1 MVLIFRGA
9 GIVVPIVLFIAGW
22 IVSFWYKDSRI
33 GNPDFMGW
41 TLFYTAIVCLLLG
54 LAFLGGEEETNEQGQ
69 RTRKP
74 RPHFFFIPVI
84 LWAPIFGGISAY
96 LLLGSGKANDPVK
109 EELVMEEQVVMPSG
123 PIIHF
128 YNPTEDTLDYLIYT
142 KGGVSDQEPLE
153 PFSSVTMSAPEK
165 SYVLGALNTKGEA
178 TMTLPYYEAYD
189 AKLYEKVKD
198 GDRTVEQRLIRPLSA
213 ATNDY
218 EDNWMLLDGTY
229 NMILVDVTELY
240 DLSIK
245 KDKVAKIDW
254 MKKIKS
260 RHAGTELIELS
271 IAPTTA
277 DGSVYVCEPNT
288 YLPKTNS
295 KERSV
300 YLILVHSQGTEP
312 TNDFIKNSIEGLIE

>member
-9 GIVVPIVLFIAGW
+9 GIVVPIVLFITGW

-41 TLFYTAIVCLLLG
+41 TLFYTAIICLLLG
-54 LAFLGGEEETNEQGQ
+54 LAFLGGDEETNEQGQ

-84 LWAPIFGGISAY
+84 LWGPIFGGISAY
-96 LLLGSGKANDPVK
+96 LLLGSGKADDPVK
-109 EELVMEEQVVMPSG
+109 EEQVVEQQMVMPSV
-123 PIIHF
+123 PTINF
-128 YNPTEDTLDYLIYT
+128 YNPTEDTLYYLIYT
-142 KGGVSDQEPLE
+142 KGGVSDQQYLE
-153 PFSSVTMSAPEK
+153 PFSTVTIETPEK
-165 SYVLGALNTKGEA
+165 SYVLGALNTSGEA
-178 TMTLPYYEAYD
+178 TMTLPYYEDYD

-198 GDRTVEQRLIRPLSA
+198 GDKTVEQRLIRPLSKQP
-213 ATNDY
+213 NDY
-218 EDNWMLLDGTY
+218 EGNWLFLDGTY
-229 NMILVDVTELY
+229 DMILVDVTELY
-240 DLSIK
+240 DLTIK

-260 RHAGTELIELS
+260 RNAGSELIELS

-277 DGSVYVCEPNT
+277 DGLVYVCEPNT

-300 YLILVHSQGTEP
+300 YLILVHGQGVKV